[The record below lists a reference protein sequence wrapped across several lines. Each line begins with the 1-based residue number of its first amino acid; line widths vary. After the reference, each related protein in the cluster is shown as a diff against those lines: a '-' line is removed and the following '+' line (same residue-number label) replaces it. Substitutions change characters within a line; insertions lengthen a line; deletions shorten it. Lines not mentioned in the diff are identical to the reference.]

1 MSSTFFIIRFQAT
14 RKGKQERDEKKRRC
28 QNTTPPSSPHSFA
41 PPPSNFVMGAG
52 IQIQRQKEELQP
64 TCCCQPL
71 YYYYSVVVCFVLLY
85 AFAFFVY
92 CRVNFVRCSFTDV
105 SCTTTGVCEI
115 NSLKLSTWS
124 KRYRAGHPGNEYR
137 RLHYTSLLPQVL
149 SLAIFSLFCM
159 NEISHNTTSTQKP
172 FPWHYSFFYFYVL
185 STAQGHLRMDHT
197 FKRSK
202 DKSPNQK
209 FV

>member
-1 MSSTFFIIRFQAT
+1 
-14 RKGKQERDEKKRRC
+14 
-28 QNTTPPSSPHSFA
+28 
-41 PPPSNFVMGAG
+41 MGAG

-172 FPWHYSFFYFYVL
+172 FPWHYSLFLFLRPFNCTGSPQNGSYFQKVKRQVTKSEVCLIHCYNAKNQPSIYL
-185 STAQGHLRMDHT
+185 SMHNNTCLGNTCLGTYIQSG
-197 FKRSK
+197 
-202 DKSPNQK
+202 P
-209 FV
+209 